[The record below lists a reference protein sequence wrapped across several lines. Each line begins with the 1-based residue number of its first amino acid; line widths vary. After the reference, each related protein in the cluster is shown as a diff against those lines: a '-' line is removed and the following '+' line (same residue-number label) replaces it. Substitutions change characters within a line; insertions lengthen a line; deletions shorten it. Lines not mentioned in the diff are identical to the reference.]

1 MLPLSKN
8 NLLADGSE
16 SAVFKNPDDPSTV
29 IAISSSAWYEMRH
42 NEYNSDN
49 YEPITDEC
57 PKYQIFQKYP
67 DLFPKVYQVT
77 KEWVT
82 LERLDSERARVE
94 LEDIGT
100 ILDNSIS
107 HTINNYRQIKALGM
121 WNNTQKIALEALK
134 PYADIVDQLRK
145 RLTRSDLKKLVRM
158 DKMFDIHEEN
168 WGYDC
173 NGTLKLLDL

>member
-1 MLPLSKN
+1 MLALSKT

-29 IAISSSAWYEMRH
+29 IAISSGAWYEMRH
-42 NEYNSDN
+42 SEYDSDN

-67 DLFPKVYQVT
+67 DLFPKVFEVT

-100 ILDNSIS
+100 ILDLSIPY
-107 HTINNYRQIKALGM
+107 TINNYKLIKAPSR